1 MATQRF
7 SEYGMSWNTYC
18 SICGHKNN
26 LPQLEDIK
34 ISDKFIHQNSRKKI
48 VIFGAGQYGKKTL
61 KFFDGQRDR
70 IIYFVDNN
78 PFLTGSQVYEYMI
91 YPFSKLDEE
100 ERDSIFIIVSMQY
113 NKGREDAICQLTEKG
128 WKLGEEFQVYDMFQK
143 QMIYDYLE
151 NVSQGAKARIEDL

>member
-1 MATQRF
+1 M
-7 SEYGMSWNTYC
+7 
-18 SICGHKNN
+18 
-26 LPQLEDIK
+26 
-34 ISDKFIHQNSRKKI
+34 
-48 VIFGAGQYGKKTL
+48 IFGAGQYGKKTL